1 MRFLRITL
9 RGHCSAKRYLSAKAD
24 DPPVPSLFSK
34 SPADNKELLPRSYM
48 VNGDAN
54 ILIIWHETE
63 KPTAE
68 NVVEGFR
75 AEEFRALIRKGND
88 DFEEHAKK
96 KMNI

>member
-1 MRFLRITL
+1 M
-9 RGHCSAKRYLSAKAD
+9 G
-24 DPPVPSLFSK
+24 
-34 SPADNKELLPRSYM
+34 
-48 VNGDAN
+48 NGNAN